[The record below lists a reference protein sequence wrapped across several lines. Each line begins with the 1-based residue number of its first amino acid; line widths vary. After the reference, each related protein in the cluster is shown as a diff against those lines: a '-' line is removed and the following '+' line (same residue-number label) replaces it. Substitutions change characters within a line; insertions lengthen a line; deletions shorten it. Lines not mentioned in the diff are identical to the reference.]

1 MLRYAARR
9 TILTDM
15 GFLDDLK
22 RQADA
27 LQAQQ
32 HTDTAALERNTQL
45 ADAACKSAFSYLDT
59 LVRQLLVL
67 KPVSKVRYELDKKTR
82 FDALPITGLKV
93 DARRRML
100 RGAEVCDHVALHA
113 RLADGRKLQLVK
125 DFLPD
130 IEKLESRLRQS
141 GAPVHAQPVRNPENG
156 KLIEMRYE
164 LPVDFVLGVRITPDH
179 DRGRL
184 AVKLLNFDGFETVE
198 LELPATEL
206 GSARLDELA
215 RWLLGEPHRFLEG
228 AQALRRV
235 EA

>member
-1 MLRYAARR
+1 
-9 TILTDM
+9 M

-32 HTDTAALERNTQL
+32 QTDSAALERQAQL
-45 ADAACKSAFSYLDT
+45 ADAACRSAFSYLDT

-82 FDALPITGLKV
+82 FEGLPITNLKV
-93 DARRRML
+93 DARRKKL
-100 RGAEVCDHVALHA
+100 RGTEVFDHVALHA
-113 RLADGRKLQLVK
+113 RLTDGRKLQLVK
-125 DFLPD
+125 DFLPE

-141 GAPVHAQPVRNPENG
+141 GAPVHAQPVRNPDNG
-156 KLIEMRYE
+156 KLVEVRYE
-164 LPVDFVLGVRITPDH
+164 LHVDFVLGLRVTPDH

-184 AVKLLNFDGFETVE
+184 AFKLMNFDGFETVE
-198 LELPATEL
+198 LELPAIEV
-206 GSARLDELA
+206 GSARLDELT